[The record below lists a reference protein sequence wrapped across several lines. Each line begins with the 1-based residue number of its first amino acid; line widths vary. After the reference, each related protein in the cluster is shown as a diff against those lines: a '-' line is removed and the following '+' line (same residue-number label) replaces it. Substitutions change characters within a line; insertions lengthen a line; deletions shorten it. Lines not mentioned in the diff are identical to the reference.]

1 MRGPGVAQPLMTRQ
15 LATPSPHPPEAPVRA
30 GMKACPITATDALFG
45 RKWTFAI
52 LRDIVYF
59 RRTRFHEFMDA
70 NPGLTAR
77 VLARRLRELVQEGIL
92 ERKGSGRYVRYS
104 LTRRGEDTK
113 PILAAI
119 YNYGIRNRP
128 ADVFK
133 DARPRPLMRVL
144 PEWDEKFIV
153 GLFRLDQEPGE
164 VPMPAGVGK

>member
-1 MRGPGVAQPLMTRQ
+1 VALPAAPN
-15 LATPSPHPPEAPVRA
+15 LASPRAALPPEAPVRP
-30 GMKACPITATDALFG
+30 GMKACPITATDALFS
-45 RKWTFAI
+45 RKWTFAV

-77 VLARRLRELVQEGIL
+77 VLARRLRDLQQEGIL
-92 ERKGSGRYVRYS
+92 ERKGSGRHVRYS
-104 LTRRGEDTK
+104 LTHRGEDTK

-128 ADVFK
+128 HDVFK
-133 DARPRPLMRVL
+133 DAKPRPLTRVL
-144 PEWDEKFIV
+144 PEWDEKFLV

-164 VPMPAGVGK
+164 IPLPMEAAP

>member
-1 MRGPGVAQPLMTRQ
+1 MSANPQPIVRVV
-15 LATPSPHPPEAPVRA
+15 PEGAPVRP
-30 GMKACPITATDALFG
+30 GMKACPITATDALFS

-59 RRTRFHEFMDA
+59 RRTRFHEFMEA

-92 ERKGSGRYVRYS
+92 DRRGSGRHVRYS
-104 LTRRGEDTK
+104 LTHRGEDTK

-128 ADVFK
+128 QDVFK
-133 DARPRPLMRVL
+133 DAKPRPLTRVI
-144 PEWDEKFIV
+144 PEWDEKFLV
-153 GLFRLDQEPGE
+153 GLFRLDQEPAE
-164 VPMPAGVGK
+164 IPLPLDVGP

>member
-1 MRGPGVAQPLMTRQ
+1 M
-15 LATPSPHPPEAPVRA
+15 ATNAEALVRAIPEGAPVRA
-30 GMKACPITATDALFG
+30 GMKACPITATDALFS

-59 RRTRFHEFMDA
+59 RRTRFHEFMEA

-77 VLARRLRELVQEGIL
+77 VLARRLRDLVNEGIL
-92 ERKGSGRYVRYS
+92 ARTGSGRHVRYS
-104 LTRRGEDTK
+104 LTHRGEDTK

-133 DARPRPLMRVL
+133 DAKPRPLTRVI
-144 PEWDEKFIV
+144 PEWDEKFLV
-153 GLFRLDQEPGE
+153 GLFRLDQEPADLPL
-164 VPMPAGVGK
+164 PMDAAP

>member
-1 MRGPGVAQPLMTRQ
+1 MALPLPRQVAT
-15 LATPSPHPPEAPVRA
+15 APSPYPPEAPVRT
-30 GMKACPITATDALFG
+30 GMKACPITATDALFS

-52 LRDIVYF
+52 LRDLVYF

-77 VLARRLRELVQEGIL
+77 VLARRLRDLVQEGIL
-92 ERKGSGRYVRYS
+92 ERKGSGRHVRYS

-133 DARPRPLMRVL
+133 DAKPRPLTRVV
-144 PEWDEKFIV
+144 PEWDGTFIA
-153 GLFRLDQEPGE
+153 GLFRLDEEPSE
-164 VPMPAGVGK
+164 IPLPADVGK

>member
-1 MRGPGVAQPLMTRQ
+1 MVPNDAVVRLV
-15 LATPSPHPPEAPVRA
+15 PEGAPVRP
-30 GMKACPITATDALFG
+30 GMKACPITATDALFS
-45 RKWTFAI
+45 RKWTFSI

-59 RRTRFHEFMDA
+59 RRTRFHEFMEA

-77 VLARRLRELVQEGIL
+77 VLARRLRDLVNEGIL
-92 ERKGSGRYVRYS
+92 DRKGSGRHVRYS
-104 LTRRGEDTK
+104 LTARGEDTK

-133 DARPRPLMRVL
+133 DARPRPLTRVI

-153 GLFRLDQEPGE
+153 GLFRLNEEPAE
-164 VPMPAGVGK
+164 IPLPMDAAP

>member
-1 MRGPGVAQPLMTRQ
+1 MVTNDAVVRLV
-15 LATPSPHPPEAPVRA
+15 PEDAPVRP
-30 GMKACPITATDALFG
+30 GMKACPITATDALFS

-59 RRTRFHEFMDA
+59 RRTRFHEFMEA

-77 VLARRLRELVQEGIL
+77 VLARRLRDLQEEGIV
-92 ERKGSGRYVRYS
+92 ERKGSGRHVRYS
-104 LTRRGEDTK
+104 LTHRGEDTK

-133 DARPRPLMRVL
+133 DAKPRPLTRVL
-144 PEWDEKFIV
+144 PEWDEKFLV
-153 GLFRLDQEPGE
+153 GLFRLDQEPA
-164 VPMPAGVGK
+164 VAPLPMDAAP